1 MNGAAFRL
9 EIVTPAA
16 MLSRDITHIRLRDE
30 SGFFGVM
37 RGHADF
43 LTVLLPS
50 LCYYR
55 EAGGKEVFLAVDAGV
70 FSISNGVATLT
81 SREVFESAD
90 PHSLAELIE
99 NTFARR
105 RKAEAALREMLGNI
119 EKSFV
124 EKMAGFLREFPSA

>member
-1 MNGAAFRL
+1 MSDAVFRL

-16 MLSRDITHIRLRDE
+16 MFSRDVTHIRLRDE

-37 RGHADF
+37 KGHEDF

-55 EAGGKEVFLAVDAGV
+55 DLKGKEVFLAVDAGV
-70 FSISNGVATLT
+70 FSVRNGVAILT

-90 PHSLAELIE
+90 PQKLAELIE
-99 NTFARR
+99 SAFEQRR
-105 RKAEAALREMLGNI
+105 QSEATLREMLGNI
-119 EKSFV
+119 EKSFM
-124 EKMAGFLREFPSA
+124 EKMIGFLREFP